1 MTTNKV
7 FYILGAKDESAA
19 QQNSPIPCPLCRKQF
34 VLMESFKVHMN
45 DEHQMDVRNIRKVRG
60 VARKGQCPVCQ
71 KNFPTKDL
79 IKDHIKT
86 AHRTLDELSKKIA
99 IEMIDKLEI
108 EEDTEESKK
117 NKKLEE
123 EESKKKLET
132 FPCRVCNKRFI
143 TIQFLNEHVAS
154 LHNTRNSE
162 ASTRD
167 ALALIILNLVGG
179 GDNHKKIPIFKHLF
193 RSTQEY
199 VLITY

>member
-19 QQNSPIPCPLCRKQF
+19 QQNSPIPCPLCSKQF

-45 DEHQMDVRNIRKVRG
+45 DVHQMDVRNIRKVRG

-108 EEDTEESKK
+108 EEECD
-117 NKKLEE
+117 
-123 EESKKKLET
+123 
-132 FPCRVCNKRFI
+132 
-143 TIQFLNEHVAS
+143 
-154 LHNTRNSE
+154 
-162 ASTRD
+162 
-167 ALALIILNLVGG
+167 
-179 GDNHKKIPIFKHLF
+179 
-193 RSTQEY
+193 
-199 VLITY
+199 